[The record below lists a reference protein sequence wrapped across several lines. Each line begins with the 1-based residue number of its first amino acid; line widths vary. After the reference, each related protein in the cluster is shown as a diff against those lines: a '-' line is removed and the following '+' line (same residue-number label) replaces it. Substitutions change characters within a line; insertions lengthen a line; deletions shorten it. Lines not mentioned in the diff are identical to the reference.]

1 MVLEPLYLMTYLKI
15 HLLPLFALSVAF
27 HDQLQG
33 EDPAWIRSFTL
44 LIGAV
49 RIYRIFNPESDQK

>member
-15 HLLPLFALSVAF
+15 HLLPLFALPIAF
-27 HDQLQG
+27 HDQLLRG
-33 EDPAWIRSFTL
+33 DPAWIRSFTL